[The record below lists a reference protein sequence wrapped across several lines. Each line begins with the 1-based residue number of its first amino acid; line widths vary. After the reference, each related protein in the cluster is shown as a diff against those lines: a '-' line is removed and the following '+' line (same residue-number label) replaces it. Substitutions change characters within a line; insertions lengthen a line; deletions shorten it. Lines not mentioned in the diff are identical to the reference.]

1 MDMRTLAAPLGHS
14 KLNIAM
20 RHVHPQG
27 KHQADAMR
35 LLEPFNAAKEI
46 AEVEKQK
53 QAERHA
59 KKEVVPTASTTVP
72 ENRPTQQEAETA
84 VN

>member
-1 MDMRTLAAPLGHS
+1 MGY
-14 KLNIAM
+14 
-20 RHVHPQG
+20 VHPQG
-27 KHQADAMR
+27 KHQTEAMS

-53 QAERHA
+53 QAEKHA
-59 KKEVVPTASTTVP
+59 KKEVVPTVSNAVP
-72 ENRPTQQEAETA
+72 AKRPTQQRVETA